1 MSAKD
6 SRILTGNNCV
16 NRTCPHGDVT
26 CPCQDAY
33 GGQRDPCHYEGENP
47 MRCPRTGIV
56 GCEVCRSNQNL
67 T

>member
-6 SRILTGNNCV
+6 YRILTGQ
-16 NRTCPHGDVT
+16 TTVT

-33 GGQRDPCHYEGENP
+33 GGQRDPCHYEGEDP